1 MFVCMFVCLYVCLYA
16 CMYVCIYLRTYVCVY
31 VCVYNYACM
40 HACMYVREGASGVN
54 SGFLGCALVLERVHD
69 LHRALFRQVCAVAVG
84 SCKAYTAVIRLPV
97 CGWVREGLR
106 GLYRTDGCTRISTGF
121 NKVFQGSSQQDLCP
135 RPPFFS

>member
-1 MFVCMFVCLYVCLYA
+1 
-16 CMYVCIYLRTYVCVY
+16 MYVCMLVCMSVFIYVRMYVSMYVCTT
-31 VCVYNYACM
+31 M

-84 SCKAYTAVIRLPV
+84 SCKAYTAVIGLPV